1 MRNALCVKGLEVAVS
16 IGKTG
21 ERKREG
27 RAERKRASRRGRS
40 AQRGSNQKWMAEGQE
55 GRGGTME
62 WGRAETGPGLLGK
75 CVNAYWSPSSTH
87 NPLRQ
92 HLSPLVERRGEDE
105 REGRGERRRR
115 RRKRRVD
122 KLLQQFIFI
131 CRLSSLPLLALLSSI
146 WECSRIN
153 LSHSSRLSFY

>member
-1 MRNALCVKGLEVAVS
+1 MRNALCVKGLEVAAS

-27 RAERKRASRRGRS
+27 RVERKRASRRGRS
-40 AQRGSNQKWMAEGQE
+40 AQRGSKQKWMAEGQE

-105 REGRGERRRR
+105 REGRGERRS

-131 CRLSSLPLLALLSSI
+131 CRLSFLPLLALLSSI
-146 WECSRIN
+146 WECSHIN
-153 LSHSSRLSFY
+153 HSSPLSFY